1 MKSFIVFLAMLMIT
15 SFLVTGIV
23 YAYDHNQKSEQ
34 PYIEVMVKSGDT
46 LWLLAKP
53 YFNNKGDFRE
63 FLYNIKEFN
72 HLDNSMI
79 YPGQIIKIPV
89 G

>member
-1 MKSFIVFLAMLMIT
+1 MKSFIVFFATLMIT

-53 YFNNKGDFRE
+53 YYNNKGDFRE
-63 FLYNIKEFN
+63 FLYNIKNYNNLE
-72 HLDNSMI
+72 NSMI
-79 YPGQIIKIPV
+79 YPGQIIKIPL